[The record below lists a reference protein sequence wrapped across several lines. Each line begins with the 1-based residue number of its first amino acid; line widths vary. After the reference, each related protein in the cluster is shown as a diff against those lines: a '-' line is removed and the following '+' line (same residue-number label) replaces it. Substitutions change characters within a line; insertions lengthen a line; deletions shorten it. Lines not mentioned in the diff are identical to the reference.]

1 MNGRVERAVRIVG
14 FAVRNFLADDALN
27 YSAAVAFYALVS
39 LGPALYLF
47 GRMGEALFYVSDA
60 VAAAVSRVGDFVPP
74 VIAPVVERLAGGLRA
89 GVGLEIIAIPALLWV
104 SLSAFASLSRAI
116 NVAFGT
122 DPTYRFWMSQ
132 LKAFAAVTISAML
145 LVLSAASIHAL
156 ASLERYRKSLDL
168 PPVLGPG
175 AMWGSFALSMIVSF
189 TAFFVFYKMLPHG
202 RVSWRASATGALV
215 ALALF
220 EGARRLFGFVLARS
234 VSYGIL
240 TGALAAMV
248 ALLLW
253 VYTVTAISLFGA
265 ELAAL
270 LNGSR
275 QDMEGAAAPPS
286 KPVSSSP

>member
-1 MNGRVERAVRIVG
+1 VARILWL
-14 FAVRNFLADDALN
+14 AVRNFLVDDALN
-27 YSAAVAFYALVS
+27 YAAAVAFYALVS

-47 GRMGEALFYVSDA
+47 GRVAEALFYVSDA
-60 VAAAVSRVGDFVPP
+60 VASAVSRAATFAPP
-74 VIAPVVERLAGGLRA
+74 DVAPIVERLTGGLRTA
-89 GVGLEIIAIPALLWV
+89 GGFDLIAIPALLWV

-132 LKAFAAVTISAML
+132 LKAFAAVTISALL

-156 ASLERYRKSLDL
+156 AWLERYRERLEL

-175 AMWGSFALSMIVSF
+175 AMWGSFALSLIVSF

-202 RVSWRASATGALV
+202 KVSWRASATGALV
-215 ALALF
+215 AVVLW
-220 EGARRLFGFVLARS
+220 EGARRLFGLVLARS

-240 TGALAAMV
+240 TGTLAATV

-253 VYTVTAISLFGA
+253 IYTVTAISLFGA
-265 ELAAL
+265 ELAAV

-275 QDMEGAAAPPS
+275 GEPAGGPGPG
-286 KPVSSSP
+286 SSPP

>member
-1 MNGRVERAVRIVG
+1 M
-14 FAVRNFLADDALN
+14 
-27 YSAAVAFYALVS
+27 
-39 LGPALYLF
+39 
-47 GRMGEALFYVSDA
+47 
-60 VAAAVSRVGDFVPP
+60 
-74 VIAPVVERLAGGLRA
+74 
-89 GVGLEIIAIPALLWV
+89 V

-156 ASLERYRKSLDL
+156 AWLDRYRESLEL

-220 EGARRLFGFVLARS
+220 LALHRGSLRPLRRELLAFACLPAFFAVFLLFFFMLKPPPCRPCGECARPC
-234 VSYGIL
+234 
-240 TGALAAMV
+240 T
-248 ALLLW
+248 
-253 VYTVTAISLFGA
+253 
-265 ELAAL
+265 
-270 LNGSR
+270 
-275 QDMEGAAAPPS
+275 
-286 KPVSSSP
+286 